1 MEAILIPLAL
11 LGLFGGILNLPDYLG
26 GGWLSR
32 FLSPTPGGESA
43 GLSHAL
49 ELTLQATAGV
59 LALAGLALAHYRY
72 GGKRRE
78 ARIEAA
84 AGQMSGAVAFFLNG
98 WRFDDL
104 YRFLF
109 VRPYEALSR
118 FLWERV
124 DEGVIDDSLDRLAR
138 ILGRTGE
145 GLGSWATGRVS
156 VYLLSLAAGLALIV
170 GYFAWVVY

>member
-1 MEAILIPLAL
+1 MEAILVPLAL

-26 GGWLSR
+26 GGWLGH
-32 FLSPTPGGESA
+32 FLGGETA
-43 GLSHAL
+43 GFSHGL
-49 ELTLQATAGV
+49 ELTFQATAGA
-59 LALAGLALAHYRY
+59 LALAGLAIAHYRY

-78 ARIEAA
+78 ARLASA
-84 AGQMSGAVAFFLNG
+84 AGPMPGTIAFFLNG

-109 VRPYEALSR
+109 IRPYEAFSR
-118 FLWERV
+118 ILWERV

-145 GLGSWATGRVS
+145 GLGSWTTGRVS
-156 VYLLSLAAGLALIV
+156 VYLLSLAAGLALIM
-170 GYFAWVVY
+170 GYLAWVALS